1 MLADHEQTLTIQQ
14 ASQMTGLTT
23 HTLRYYERIALLTP
37 IGRAANGHRRY
48 DKQDMERIIFLNYLR
63 LTGMPLEQ
71 MKAYTAL
78 LGQGDTGIPQRVALL
93 QTHRDKVARQV
104 EELYRMLTVI
114 DYKLALLGEQRTEAP
129 AGDPQS

>member
-14 ASQMTGLTT
+14 ASKLTGLTT

-37 IGRAANGHRRY
+37 VGRASNGHRRY
-48 DKQDMERIIFLNYLR
+48 DKQDVERITFLNYLR

-78 LGQGDTGIPQRVALL
+78 LEQGNAGIPLRITLL
-93 QTHRDKVARQV
+93 RSHHDKVAQQV
-104 EELYRMLTVI
+104 EDLCQMLAVI
-114 DYKLALLGEQRTEAP
+114 EYKLAVLAEQLN
-129 AGDPQS
+129 